1 MFNLFIPW
9 KRQKTKGFPTFLG
22 GMEMVIWPAMG
33 LLGLVLQPEKWL
45 RRNGF
50 PVHFAKYFKYIFAE
64 QFQLTDSW

>member
-1 MFNLFIPW
+1 
-9 KRQKTKGFPTFLG
+9 
-22 GMEMVIWPAMG
+22 MEMVIWPAMG